1 MWWFLSQHAEH
12 VDKIRAEVES
22 VDTLDANALAVLP
35 HLNAVINEIL
45 RLVPPALT
53 GGGRITGPEGLVL
66 DGTQILPF
74 TKVTAPKY
82 VIKRSQSWAP
92 SSMVAELIS
101 GSGDCIS
108 ISK

>member
-1 MWWFLSQHAEH
+1 MEN
-12 VDKIRAEVES
+12 

-66 DGTQILPF
+66 DGIHIPPF

-82 VIKRSQSWAP
+82 VIKRSPWRTQAKCKP
-92 SSMVAELIS
+92 Y
-101 GSGDCIS
+101 
-108 ISK
+108 